1 MPVPDKL
8 FERSLLDLTL
18 KIERNYRSTKIICL
32 NLSAPIDLL
41 DLSKKAS
48 FEQQVLNRQD
58 ACSTIIIGKAS
69 FEQAGCLFHNN
80 YWKNKF

>member
-8 FERSLLDLTL
+8 FERSLLYLTL

-48 FEQQVLNRQD
+48 FEQAGCLFHNNYWK
-58 ACSTIIIGKAS
+58 SIIGKAS

-80 YWKNKF
+80 YWKSKF